1 MNPSNLFLAFN
12 LLLCAILSAQTKKN
26 EVKTTIEWIVNGQYR
41 YFYDAPQFE
50 NQLKDYP
57 SIGIQ
62 PTYSF
67 VWDNGYQNFIAS
79 AYFNKD
85 RDPNRS
91 YWDLREFY
99 YQKVKNNWELSI
111 GFKKVFWGVTESN
124 RLVDIINQTDAL
136 KSFDGEEKLGQP
148 MVQFSWFSSNWG
160 SLDLFYLPYHRKRG
174 FAGEKGR
181 LRFSTVLEADTIG
194 YQSDQEEWHSD
205 FAVRWKHYIGVLDI
219 GLSYFTGNG
228 REPYFEFDDRG
239 NIEAFYPLIDQLGL
253 DFQIT
258 AGAVLLKFE
267 SIFRKAEQQEFFAL
281 DAGFEFTFSNV
292 NNNGLDIGVLGEYL
306 YDERGDWALS
316 GLQND
321 IFYGSR
327 IAFNDTQDT
336 AILGGGIYDLD
347 TQTHLFT
354 VEASRRLSNGLVCSI
369 EGRIFSGVSDEEL
382 FLLFFKQDSYW
393 SISLSKYF

>member
-1 MNPSNLFLAFN
+1 MNPSNLFLAFI
-12 LLLCAILSAQTKKN
+12 LLLCGIVSAQTKKD
-26 EVKTTIEWIVNGQYR
+26 EVKTTIEWEVNGQYR

-85 RDPNRS
+85 RDANRS

-99 YQKVKNNWELSI
+99 YQKAKNNWELSI

-124 RLVDIINQTDAL
+124 HLVDIINQTDAL

-181 LRFSTVLEADTIG
+181 FRFSTVLEADAIG
-194 YQSDQEEWHSD
+194 YESDQEEWHSD

-219 GLSYFTGNG
+219 GLSYFYGNG
-228 REPYFEFDDRG
+228 REPYFEFDDHG
-239 NIEAFYPLIDQLGL
+239 NIKAFYPLIDQLGL

-258 AGAVLLKFE
+258 AGAILLKFE

-281 DAGFEFTFSNV
+281 DAGFEYTFSNV
-292 NNNGLDIGVLGEYL
+292 DNNGLDIGVLGEYL

-336 AILGGGIYDLD
+336 SILGGGIYDLD
-347 TQTHLFT
+347 TKSHLFT
-354 VEASRRLSNGLVCSI
+354 LEATRRLSNGLVCSI

>member
-1 MNPSNLFLAFN
+1 MNPSNLFLAFI
-12 LLLCAILSAQTKKN
+12 LLLCGIVSAQTKKD
-26 EVKTTIEWIVNGQYR
+26 EVKTTIEWEVNGQYR

-79 AYFNKD
+79 AYFNRD
-85 RDPNRS
+85 RDENTS

-99 YQKVKNNWELSI
+99 YQKAKNNWELSI

-124 RLVDIINQTDAL
+124 HLVDIINQTDAL

-148 MVQFSWFSSNWG
+148 MVHFSWFSSNWG

-181 LRFSTVLEADTIG
+181 FRFSTVLEADAIG
-194 YQSDQEEWHSD
+194 YESDQEEWHSD

-219 GLSYFTGNG
+219 GLSYFYGNG
-228 REPYFEFDDRG
+228 REPYFEFDDHG
-239 NIEAFYPLIDQLGL
+239 NIKAFYPLIDQLGL

-258 AGAVLLKFE
+258 AGAILLKFE
-267 SIFRKAEQQEFFAL
+267 SILRKAEQQEFFAM
-281 DAGFEFTFSNV
+281 DAGFEYTFSNV
-292 NNNGLDIGVLGEYL
+292 DNNGLDIGVLGEYL

-347 TQTHLFT
+347 TKSHLFT
-354 VEASRRLSNGLVCSI
+354 LEATRRLSNGLVCSI